1 MEQLQSALERYKQQ
15 SSGRPSSPSGGKATV
30 RSVPPPIVYIRTRTI
45 ELAEQVLQQQRI
57 LAGFEQGP
65 FVESYK
71 MLRTQV
77 MHRLRENGWN
87 VLGVTSPNEREGKTL
102 TAINLAISLAMEAS
116 QTVLLVDADL
126 RSPSVHLVFGLEDCA
141 GIADYLHDEVPVE
154 DLLLHPGIGRFVFMP
169 GGRPIPRSAEA
180 LTSPKMVALMEEL
193 KHRYPSRVVLIDLPP
208 LLTSSDAL
216 AFAPHTDALLLV
228 VEEGRTTV
236 DEVEEALRLVKG
248 AAPVLGTVL
257 NKAGR
262 SGLNATA
269 MKRLLSRQVIPRFM
283 TRL

>member
-15 SSGRPSSPSGGKATV
+15 SSGRPSSPPGGKATV
-30 RSVPPPIVYIRTRTI
+30 RSVPPPIVYARTRTI
-45 ELAEQVLQQQRI
+45 ELAEEVLQQRRI
-57 LAGFEQGP
+57 LAGFEHGP

-87 VLGVTSPNEREGKTL
+87 VLAVTSPNEREGKTL

-126 RSPSVHLVFGLEDCA
+126 RAPGVHLVFGLEDCA
-141 GIADYLHDEVPVE
+141 GLTDYLHDEVPVE
-154 DLLLHPGIGRFVFMP
+154 DVLLHPGIGRFVFMP

-228 VEEGRTTV
+228 VEEGRSTV
-236 DEVEEALRLVKG
+236 DEVEEALRLLKG

-269 MKRLLSRQVIPRFM
+269 MKRLLSR
-283 TRL
+283 